1 MDFSKTIIRR
11 LAPAAA
17 ALVVFFVV
25 SAAYFAPQFRG
36 EVLPQHDVVQYEG
49 MAKDISDMRAATGE
63 DPQWTGGM
71 FGGMPAFLI
80 NVAYP
85 AQIVKRTV
93 GQVVKLIDTPAAFL
107 FFAMTAMWLML
118 LVFGVD
124 PWVGIVPALAYGL
137 STYFLLIIGAGHI
150 TKMWALV
157 YAPLMMGGAWM
168 TLRGNMWAGGALTA
182 LTASLEIG
190 ANHPQITYYFLLAMS
205 AFWIS
210 EGIAAFRE
218 KHLGDFWKRTAV
230 LAAAGI
236 LAAGSNFSPLWYTA
250 SHSKETMRGGSELAS
265 TSETSQDGL
274 TLDYATA
281 WSYGRTE
288 SLNLLIPDFMGRE
301 SATTFSPD
309 GEVAAV
315 LNEYG
320 LRGAAQQL
328 PAYWGSQPYT
338 GGPTYLG
345 AATIFLAAL
354 GIALARGRNKWWIVA
369 VSVLM
374 LLLAWGR
381 NLMWFTELAFDL
393 LPGYNKFRT
402 VSMALVVVQWA
413 VPLLGALALMR
424 LPAYWGS
431 QPYTGGPTY
440 LGAATIFLAALGIA
454 LARGRNKWWIVAVS
468 VLMLLLAWGRNLM
481 WFTELAF
488 DLLPG
493 YNKFRTVSMALVVV
507 QWAVPL
513 LGALALM
520 RLWRGEI
527 PRQRLLRALAWAAGV
542 TGGLC
547 LLLAVAGSAFF
558 DFGRA
563 ESTGMMTEQFR
574 QLFEANNMQ
583 DYLQRGMDAEM
594 GIATGNAMAA
604 ERASMMQ
611 ADAWRSLLMI
621 LLAAGGVALFALRR
635 INKYVLTA
643 LLAAVMLL
651 DLVPVDLRFISHDNF
666 ISARR
671 NQVTATAADKA
682 IMADKEPGFRVFNL
696 TVSPFQD
703 ATTSYFHRSV
713 GGYHGAKLA
722 RYQDLIDR
730 YLSYRNDAVLDMLN
744 TRYLIVPGD
753 GGQPEAVLRP
763 TANGAAWFVDT
774 IAVAGS
780 PQQEIDLLGETDLK
794 RTAVIAEKDKPYTQ
808 GWTASPA
815 DTAAVRTIALT
826 EYRPNYLKYEYTA
839 PAESVAVFSEIF
851 YPYGWTAYVD
861 GAEAP
866 CFRADYVLRAMRL
879 PAGQHTVEWKFRAP
893 GWTAAEA
900 VTLVSSLVILL
911 GAAAAIVYWIRQKRK
926 ENNPDE

>member
-157 YAPLMMGGAWM
+157 YAPLMMGGAW
-168 TLRGNMWAGGALTA
+168 
-182 LTASLEIG
+182 
-190 ANHPQITYYFLLAMS
+190 
-205 AFWIS
+205 
-210 EGIAAFRE
+210 IAAFRE

-320 LRGAAQQL
+320 LRGAAQQ
-328 PAYWGSQPYT
+328 
-338 GGPTYLG
+338 
-345 AATIFLAAL
+345 
-354 GIALARGRNKWWIVA
+354 
-369 VSVLM
+369 
-374 LLLAWGR
+374 
-381 NLMWFTELAFDL
+381 
-393 LPGYNKFRT
+393 
-402 VSMALVVVQWA
+402 
-413 VPLLGALALMR
+413 

-666 ISARR
+666 ISARQH
-671 NQVTATAADKA
+671 QVTATAADKA

>member
-190 ANHPQITYYFLLAMS
+190 ANHPQITYYFLLAMA

-210 EGIAAFRE
+210 EGIAALRD
-218 KHLGDFWKRTAV
+218 KRLGDFWKRTAV

-274 TLDYATA
+274 ALDYATA

-345 AATIFLAAL
+345 AA
-354 GIALARGRNKWWIVA
+354 A
-369 VSVLM
+369 V
-374 LLLAWGR
+374 
-381 NLMWFTELAFDL
+381 
-393 LPGYNKFRT
+393 
-402 VSMALVVVQWA
+402 
-413 VPLLGALALMR
+413 
-424 LPAYWGS
+424 
-431 QPYTGGPTY
+431 
-440 LGAATIFLAALGIA
+440 FLAALGIA

-666 ISARR
+666 ISARQH
-671 NQVTATAADKA
+671 QVTATAADKA

-696 TVSPFQD
+696 TVSPFND

-722 RYQDLIDR
+722 RYQDLIER
-730 YLSYRNDAVLDMLN
+730 YLTSMDESVLDMLN
-744 TRYLIVPGD
+744 TRYLIRFDPA
-753 GGQPEAVLRP
+753 GQPVAELRT
-763 TANGAAWFVDT
+763 TANGPAWFVQEVVDAAT
-774 IAVAGS
+774 
-780 PQQEIDLLGETDLK
+780 PEEEIDALGRIDTK
-794 RTAVIAEKDKPYTQ
+794 
-808 GWTASPA
+808 
-815 DTAAVRTIALT
+815 TAAVINTREFEIRPLIGGEGEIRLE
-826 EYRPNYLKYEYTA
+826 EYRPNYLRYEYTA
-839 PAESVAVFSEIF
+839 TAPGTAIFSEI
-851 YPYGWTAYVD
+851 YYKDGWTAYID
-861 GAEAP
+861 GIETP
-866 CFRADYVLRAMRL
+866 YFRADYLLRGMEL
-879 PAGQHTVEWKFRAP
+879 PAGTHTVEWRFRAP
-893 GWTAAEA
+893 GWNTVEG
-900 VTLVSSLVILL
+900 VTLVASLTILAGIIATVILVL
-911 GAAAAIVYWIRQKRK
+911 RHERRQKTQA
-926 ENNPDE
+926 

>member
-1 MDFSKTIIRR
+1 
-11 LAPAAA
+11 
-17 ALVVFFVV
+17 
-25 SAAYFAPQFRG
+25 
-36 EVLPQHDVVQYEG
+36 
-49 MAKDISDMRAATGE
+49 
-63 DPQWTGGM
+63 
-71 FGGMPAFLI
+71 
-80 NVAYP
+80 
-85 AQIVKRTV
+85 
-93 GQVVKLIDTPAAFL
+93 
-107 FFAMTAMWLML
+107 
-118 LVFGVD
+118 
-124 PWVGIVPALAYGL
+124 
-137 STYFLLIIGAGHI
+137 
-150 TKMWALV
+150 
-157 YAPLMMGGAWM
+157 
-168 TLRGNMWAGGALTA
+168 
-182 LTASLEIG
+182 
-190 ANHPQITYYFLLAMS
+190 
-205 AFWIS
+205 
-210 EGIAAFRE
+210 
-218 KHLGDFWKRTAV
+218 
-230 LAAAGI
+230 
-236 LAAGSNFSPLWYTA
+236 
-250 SHSKETMRGGSELAS
+250 
-265 TSETSQDGL
+265 
-274 TLDYATA
+274 
-281 WSYGRTE
+281 
-288 SLNLLIPDFMGRE
+288 
-301 SATTFSPD
+301 
-309 GEVAAV
+309 
-315 LNEYG
+315 
-320 LRGAAQQL
+320 
-328 PAYWGSQPYT
+328 
-338 GGPTYLG
+338 
-345 AATIFLAAL
+345 
-354 GIALARGRNKWWIVA
+354 
-369 VSVLM
+369 
-374 LLLAWGR
+374 
-381 NLMWFTELAFDL
+381 
-393 LPGYNKFRT
+393 
-402 VSMALVVVQWA
+402 
-413 VPLLGALALMR
+413 
-424 LPAYWGS
+424 
-431 QPYTGGPTY
+431 
-440 LGAATIFLAALGIA
+440 
-454 LARGRNKWWIVAVS
+454 
-468 VLMLLLAWGRNLM
+468 
-481 WFTELAF
+481 
-488 DLLPG
+488 
-493 YNKFRTVSMALVVV
+493 
-507 QWAVPL
+507 
-513 LGALALM
+513 
-520 RLWRGEI
+520 
-527 PRQRLLRALAWAAGV
+527 
-542 TGGLC
+542 
-547 LLLAVAGSAFF
+547 
-558 DFGRA
+558 
-563 ESTGMMTEQFR
+563 MMTEQFR

-866 CFRADYVLRAMRL
+866 VSGPTTCS
-879 PAGQHTVEWKFRAP
+879 AP
-893 GWTAAEA
+893 
-900 VTLVSSLVILL
+900 
-911 GAAAAIVYWIRQKRK
+911 
-926 ENNPDE
+926 

>member
-424 LPAYWGS
+424 L
-431 QPYTGGPTY
+431 
-440 LGAATIFLAALGIA
+440 
-454 LARGRNKWWIVAVS
+454 
-468 VLMLLLAWGRNLM
+468 
-481 WFTELAF
+481 
-488 DLLPG
+488 
-493 YNKFRTVSMALVVV
+493 
-507 QWAVPL
+507 
-513 LGALALM
+513 
-520 RLWRGEI
+520 WRGEI

-666 ISARR
+666 ISARQH
-671 NQVTATAADKA
+671 QVK
-682 IMADKEPGFRVFNL
+682 IG
-696 TVSPFQD
+696 
-703 ATTSYFHRSV
+703 
-713 GGYHGAKLA
+713 
-722 RYQDLIDR
+722 
-730 YLSYRNDAVLDMLN
+730 
-744 TRYLIVPGD
+744 
-753 GGQPEAVLRP
+753 
-763 TANGAAWFVDT
+763 
-774 IAVAGS
+774 
-780 PQQEIDLLGETDLK
+780 
-794 RTAVIAEKDKPYTQ
+794 
-808 GWTASPA
+808 
-815 DTAAVRTIALT
+815 
-826 EYRPNYLKYEYTA
+826 
-839 PAESVAVFSEIF
+839 
-851 YPYGWTAYVD
+851 
-861 GAEAP
+861 
-866 CFRADYVLRAMRL
+866 RAHV
-879 PAGQHTVEWKFRAP
+879 
-893 GWTAAEA
+893 
-900 VTLVSSLVILL
+900 
-911 GAAAAIVYWIRQKRK
+911 
-926 ENNPDE
+926 

>member
-424 LPAYWGS
+424 L
-431 QPYTGGPTY
+431 
-440 LGAATIFLAALGIA
+440 
-454 LARGRNKWWIVAVS
+454 
-468 VLMLLLAWGRNLM
+468 
-481 WFTELAF
+481 
-488 DLLPG
+488 
-493 YNKFRTVSMALVVV
+493 
-507 QWAVPL
+507 
-513 LGALALM
+513 
-520 RLWRGEI
+520 WRGEI

-753 GGQPEAVLRP
+753 DGQPQAVRRA
-763 TANGAAWFVDT
+763 TANGPAWFVDG
-774 IAVAGS
+774 IVAADT
-780 PQQEIDLLGETDLK
+780 PQQEIDLLGSVDLK
-794 RTAVIAEKDKPYTQ
+794 TTAVA
-808 GWTASPA
+808 APA
-815 DTAAVRTIALT
+815 DKAFAEEWQAGGQADTTLVRGIALT
-826 EYRPNYLKYEYTA
+826 EYRPNYQKYEYTA
-839 PAESVAVFSEIF
+839 PEESVAVFSEIF
-851 YPYGWTAYVD
+851 YDHGWTAYVD
-861 GAEAP
+861 GEAMP
-866 CFRADYVLRAMRL
+866 GFRADYILRAMTP
-879 PAGQHTVEWKFRAP
+879 PAGRHTVEWRFRAP
-893 GWTAAEA
+893 GWAAAEA
-900 VTLVSSLVILL
+900 VTLVSSLLILL
-911 GAAAAIVYWIRQKRK
+911 GAAAALTYCFRK
-926 ENNPDE
+926 KKA